1 MPLSYARLA
10 LGVALTNVASGVLYA
25 VLPLVE
31 VSLGGGT
38 LLATLII
45 ALPLLAQTLA
55 SFLWGALSD
64 RLGSSRKLLLGG
76 LVGEGL
82 LFLGYPFLP
91 SVALLVVRIA
101 QAGLAAVIILA
112 SALATG
118 DDRRSAGRNLGGL
131 GVWGSV
137 GSVVGLLVALPLVM
151 VAHFELRSAL
161 GYSLLFVLAACTI
174 AAALVF
180 STAGEV
186 VRATSR
192 VPWRHALRFPK
203 GSRVLAYSVSTIPL
217 AVGNYL
223 VYSVL
228 PLYVD
233 DVLGRGGFFGVVLN
247 GTSQVVIFTLAAA
260 AAGVPVSTWIG
271 NKVDR
276 VAWRRRMIALT
287 PLVYASLWFAF
298 ASTTD
303 YGLVLLLWSLPVF
316 SFLSI
321 ALIRELA
328 AESHLSDRGRAIGL
342 WSATYNAGGVAGGV
356 IAGLTLG
363 SPLSFRS
370 LFILAGSLDLVTALA
385 YPWIL
390 RGGFQGSPGEA
401 PSLGVK

>member
-10 LGVALTNVASGVLYA
+10 LGVTLTNVASGVLYA

-31 VSLGGGT
+31 VNLGGGT

-64 RLGSSRKLLLGG
+64 RLGSSRKLLVGG

-82 LFLGYPFLP
+82 LFLSYPFLP

-101 QAGLAAVIILA
+101 QAVFAAVIILA

-192 VPWRHALRFPK
+192 VPWRHVLRFPK

-233 DVLGRGGFFGVVLN
+233 DVLGRSGFFGVALN

-260 AAGVPVSTWIG
+260 AAGIPVSTWIG
-271 NKVDR
+271 SKVDR
-276 VAWRRRMIALT
+276 VAWRRGMIALT

-328 AESHLSDRGRAIGL
+328 ADSLLSDRGRAIGL

-363 SPLSFRS
+363 NPLSFRS
-370 LFILAGSLDLVTALA
+370 LFLLAGSLDLVTLLA

-390 RGGFQGSPGEA
+390 RRGFRTSPGEM

>member
-10 LGVALTNVASGVLYA
+10 LGVTLTNVASGVLYA

-31 VSLGGGT
+31 VNLGGGT

-64 RLGSSRKLLLGG
+64 RLGSSRKLLVGG

-82 LFLGYPFLP
+82 LFLSYPFLP

-192 VPWRHALRFPK
+192 VPWRHVLRFPK

-233 DVLGRGGFFGVVLN
+233 DVLGRSGFFGVALN
-247 GTSQVVIFTLAAA
+247 GTTQVVIFTLAAA
-260 AAGVPVSTWIG
+260 AAGIPVSTWIG
-271 NKVDR
+271 SKVDR
-276 VAWRRRMIALT
+276 VAWRRGMIALT

-328 AESHLSDRGRAIGL
+328 ADSLLSDRGRAIGL

-363 SPLSFRS
+363 NPLSFRS
-370 LFILAGSLDLVTALA
+370 LFLLAGSLDLVTLLA

-390 RGGFQGSPGEA
+390 RRGFRTSPGEM

>member
-31 VSLGGGT
+31 VNLGGGT

-64 RLGSSRKLLLGG
+64 RLGSSRKLLVGG

-82 LFLGYPFLP
+82 LFLSYPFLP

-101 QAGLAAVIILA
+101 QAVFAAVIILA

-192 VPWRHALRFPK
+192 VPWRHVLHFPK

-217 AVGNYL
+217 AMGNYL

-233 DVLGRGGFFGVVLN
+233 DVLGRSGFFGVALN

-260 AAGVPVSTWIG
+260 AAGIPVSTWIG
-271 NKVDR
+271 SKVDR
-276 VAWRRRMIALT
+276 VAWRRGMIALT

-328 AESHLSDRGRAIGL
+328 ADSLLSDRGRAIGL

-363 SPLSFRS
+363 NPLSFRS
-370 LFILAGSLDLVTALA
+370 LFLLAGSLDLVTLLA

-390 RGGFQGSPGEA
+390 RRGFRTSPGEM